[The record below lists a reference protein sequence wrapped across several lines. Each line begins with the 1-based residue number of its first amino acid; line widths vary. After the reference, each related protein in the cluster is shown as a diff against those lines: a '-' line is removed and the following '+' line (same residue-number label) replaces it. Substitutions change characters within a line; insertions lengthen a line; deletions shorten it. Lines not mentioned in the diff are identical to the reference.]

1 MKRITF
7 ANEEAEGPKDI
18 LDAYWR
24 GHGHYLKIRNVE
36 REKERKEE

>member
-7 ANEEAEGPKDI
+7 ACEDAEG
-18 LDAYWR
+18 LE
-24 GHGHYLKIRNVE
+24 GFMSVHLE